1 MWKKVLKSIPGA
13 KSINSM
19 LLQKRIQ
26 NQFLRL
32 NQTEQSQLAFYSQFI
47 SKRDL
52 VFDVGANVGSRSK
65 LFLNLGAKVIAFEPQ
80 PELCEHLTQHLRN
93 HTRFTLMPIGLGLNT
108 SVVKLRI
115 SDAHVLSSMS
125 ERWINAT
132 KNSGRFI
139 EYNWDTKINVDIS
152 TLDLEIARHGV
163 PTYVKID
170 VEGYEL
176 EVLKGLSKPINF
188 ISIEFTEED
197 IQQSIA
203 CMDKLDKLG
212 NYQYNFSDGETH
224 FFENDKWFTKNQL
237 VDFLNSKK
245 EKKSHLW
252 GDIFCKL
259 T

>member
-1 MWKKVLKSIPGA
+1 MKKYLKNFKVLKALNNFLINRKAHKNFLKCSSIE
-13 KSINSM
+13 K
-19 LLQKRIQ
+19 
-26 NQFLRL
+26 
-32 NQTEQSQLAFYSQFI
+32 EQLKFYSQFFC
-47 SKRDL
+47 KNDL
-52 VFDVGANVGSRSK
+52 VFDVGANTGSRTK
-65 LFLNLGAKVIAFEPQ
+65 LFLNLGAKVICFEPQ
-80 PELCEHLTQHLRN
+80 PNLFEHLRSYLGKN
-93 HTRFTLMPIGLGLNT
+93 KKCLIKNLGLGDCRGSQILN
-108 SVVKLRI
+108 I